1 MSIYTAAITLFLVL
15 DPLGNIPVFLSVLN
29 NVEPAR
35 RRKIIAREMVIA
47 LIILSLFLFFGRYIL
62 SGMNISQPAL
72 SIGGGVILFLIAL
85 RMIFPNRH
93 TSATET
99 NESDEEPL
107 IVPLAIPLV
116 AGPSAIATLILFSTQ
131 SPDRLGDWMI
141 ALVAA
146 WLAAAIVLVSADVL
160 RRALGRRGLAA
171 LERLMGM
178 ILTTMATQML
188 LSGVETF
195 ATETLAGILM
205 MPH

>member
-15 DPLGNIPVFLSVLN
+15 DPLGNIPIFLSVLN
-29 NVEPAR
+29 NVDPAR
-35 RRKIIAREMVIA
+35 RRKIIVREMVIA
-47 LIILSLFLFFGRYIL
+47 LVILSLFLFFGQYLL

-85 RMIFPNRH
+85 RMIFPTRH
-93 TSATET
+93 APAKET
-99 NESDEEPL
+99 NEGGEEPL
-107 IVPLAIPLV
+107 IVPLAVPLV
-116 AGPSAIATLILFSTQ
+116 AGPSAMATLILFSTQ
-131 SPDRLGDWMI
+131 FPDQLGDWMI

-146 WLAAAIVLVSADVL
+146 WLASATVLVSADVL

-188 LSGVETF
+188 LSGVEMF
-195 ATETLAGILM
+195 ATETLSGVLTA
-205 MPH
+205 PH